1 MKFDLTK
8 PLPALPTVTKDRME
22 LFFAYLE
29 TSGRIR
35 YSAIMA
41 GMEPWQVSKAV
52 KESQE
57 LQERKLDAMKG
68 YCELIDAEIHRR
80 AVDGVDKGIYFNG
93 RKIATEKVYSDRL
106 LELLAKANDPKY
118 RDKMQVDAN
127 VKAGVLVVQASLD
140 PDDWEKEYGGGAKSV
155 DNEEVIDGKI
165 HPDASGAGGG
175 G

>member
-1 MKFDLTK
+1 MKFNLTK
-8 PLPALPTVTKDRME
+8 PLPALPTVTKDKME
-22 LFFAYLE
+22 LFFSYLE
-29 TSGRIR
+29 MSGRIR

-41 GMEPWQVSKAV
+41 GMEPWQVSKAI

-57 LQERKLDAMKG
+57 LQERKLDALKG

-80 AVDGVDKGIYFNG
+80 AIDGTNKGVYFKG
-93 RKIATEKVYSDRL
+93 RRVATEKVYSDRL

-140 PDDWEKEYGGGAKSV
+140 PDDWAKQYSKSV
-155 DNEEVIDGKI
+155 DSGEIPDGKT
-165 HPDASGAGGG
+165 DSDEGRT
-175 G
+175 